1 MCIAANSC
9 TSAALLW
16 VKTLLLCLGLVKT
29 MTEASIYEA
38 LSSGDYEAARQL
50 VVSEDLSEDTLISL
64 LWGAAHHAVYSHH
77 DDDVEARIRFV
88 RLLLARGA
96 DPNCLFKMNDH
107 RTTAAQIHETNLL
120 CEISAIAGRYSP
132 RVIDLLIRW
141 AASVDHAHVTSSRVT
156 KMLEDG
162 GKEIY
167 RYSTLAYAVNAPQV
181 SVFRHLRAI
190 AIALL
195 RGGASL
201 DSAVRITVLDAQ
213 GAVLNGRSES
223 IEWVLGEKERREP
236 SLVNNAHYLA
246 FKAFLLSV
254 RASGGYRSSVI
265 EQRRSCALMRHL
277 ALRDR
282 ATTRDG
288 VLRFLARTGER
299 GLFRRVM
306 SYLPPPPL
314 PPPRVEYVIR
324 VRNVATEEQT
334 FFRLRSTIKLMK
346 VFRAYAT
353 RIFRLPVARLA
364 FSLPG
369 SEVLIEGFQTPTDIG
384 LKDGDIIN
392 ATLYE
397 QHPAGLRE
405 QASAAAAAADA
416 ARQYLEHL
424 RADERFLGA
433 EDAEE
438 AIAHAAACGVRGL
451 DWDAEEAV
459 ARAAACGL
467 D

>member
-1 MCIAANSC
+1 
-9 TSAALLW
+9 
-16 VKTLLLCLGLVKT
+16 

-38 LSSGDYEAARQL
+38 LSSGGYEAARQL
-50 VVSEDLSEDTLISL
+50 VVSEDLSEDTLVSL

-96 DPNCLFKMNDH
+96 DPNCLYKMNN
-107 RTTAAQIHETNLL
+107 RTTAAQLHESNLL
-120 CEISAIAGRYSP
+120 CEISALPGRFSP
-132 RVIDLLIRW
+132 CVIDLLIRW
-141 AASVDHAHVTSSRVT
+141 GASVDHAHVTSSRIT
-156 KMLEDG
+156 KTLENG
-162 GKEIY
+162 EKEIY
-167 RYSTLAYAVNAPQV
+167 RYSALAYAVTFARQ
-181 SVFRHLRAI
+181 FRPLRAV

-201 DSAVRITVLDAQ
+201 DSAARITVKDAQ
-213 GAVLNGRSES
+213 GAVLDGRSES
-223 IEWVLGEKERREP
+223 IEWVLGERERREP
-236 SLVNNAHYLA
+236 SLVNNEHYLA

-254 RASGGYRSSVI
+254 RAAGGYRSFVI
-265 EQRRSCALMRHL
+265 EQRRTCALVRHL

-288 VLRFLARTGER
+288 VLKFLARTGER
-299 GLFRRVM
+299 GLFRRVL
-306 SYLPPPPL
+306 SYLSPPPPQPTTTL
-314 PPPRVEYVIR
+314 NIR
-324 VRNVATEEQT
+324 VRRVATEEQT
-334 FFRLRSTIKLMK
+334 FFRMKSTIKLVK

-353 RIFRLPVARLA
+353 RIFRLPVAQLA

-384 LKDGDIIN
+384 LKDGDMIN
-392 ATLYE
+392 ATLYAE
-397 QHPAGLRE
+397 HPVGLRE
-405 QASAAAAAADA
+405 QAAAAAAAADA

-424 RADERFLGA
+424 RADERFRGA

-438 AIAHAAACGVRGL
+438 AIAHAAACGAWGL

>member
-1 MCIAANSC
+1 M
-9 TSAALLW
+9 TS
-16 VKTLLLCLGLVKT
+16 
-29 MTEASIYEA
+29 ESIYDA
-38 LSSGDYEAARQL
+38 LRSGDVEAARQL
-50 VVSEDLSEDTLISL
+50 VLSEDLSEETLINL
-64 LWGAAHHAVYSHH
+64 LWGAAHHAVSAHQH
-77 DDDVEARIRFV
+77 DDVEIRIRFV

-96 DPNCLFKMNDH
+96 DPNCLNDH
-107 RTTAAQIHETNLL
+107 RTTGAQIHETNLL
-120 CEISAIAGRYSP
+120 CEISALAGRFSP
-132 RVIDLLIRW
+132 RVIDLLITW
-141 AASVDHAHVTSSRVT
+141 AASVDHAHVTSSRIT
-156 KMLEDG
+156 KTLENG
-162 GKEIY
+162 EKEIY
-167 RYSTLAYAVNAPQV
+167 RYSALAYAVTFARQ
-181 SVFRHLRAI
+181 FRPLRAV

-201 DSAVRITVLDAQ
+201 DSAARITVKDAQ
-213 GAVLNGRSES
+213 GAVLDGRSES
-223 IEWVLGEKERREP
+223 IEWVLGERERREP
-236 SLVNNAHYLA
+236 SLVNNEHYLA

-254 RASGGYRSSVI
+254 RAAGGYRSFVI
-265 EQRRSCALMRHL
+265 EQRRTCALVRHL

-314 PPPRVEYVIR
+314 PPPRVDYHIR

-397 QHPAGLRE
+397 QHPAGLKE

>member
-1 MCIAANSC
+1 MSKYKLPAHIEQ
-9 TSAALLW
+9 ALTG
-16 VKTLLLCLGLVKT
+16 VP
-29 MTEASIYEA
+29 
-38 LSSGDYEAARQL
+38 GDVDKVPL
-50 VVSEDLSEDTLISL
+50 
-64 LWGAAHHAVYSHH
+64 
-77 DDDVEARIRFV
+77 DVEAVRQWLTSQNHHQYTLNRVVWFAATHARNFATEAKIDIV
-88 RLLLARGA
+88 RLALARGA
-96 DPNCLFKMNDH
+96 EPRRIFAIQ
-107 RTTAAQIHETNLL
+107 TTLQGELAHSADALCVVASQAAQ
-120 CEISAIAGRYSP
+120 SSP
-132 RVIDLLIRW
+132 RLIDLLLRW
-141 AASVDHAHVTSSRVT
+141 CTDVNDNRALRTYKAQ
-156 KMLEDG
+156 DG
-162 GKEIY
+162 QDGIFS
-167 RYSTLAYAVNAPQV
+167 YSPLAYALFNNPPP
-181 SVFRHLRAI
+181 FRKRHLAV

-195 RGGASL
+195 RGGMSL
-201 DSAVRITVLDAQ
+201 DRAIVPMTMDTDERLHETGQA
-213 GAVLNGRSES
+213 EP
-223 IEWVLGEKERREP
+223 IEWLLNEKERRDP
-236 SLVNNAHYLA
+236 SLADDA
-246 FKAFLLSV
+246 TFTAIKALVRQV
-254 RASGGYRSSVI
+254 RAAGSYRDYAI
-265 EQRRSCALMRHL
+265 EQRRTYALMRHL

-282 ATTRDG
+282 ATTHDC
-288 VLRFLARTGER
+288 VLKFLARTGER

-314 PPPRVEYVIR
+314 PPPRVDYHIR

-397 QHPAGLRE
+397 EHPAGLRE
-405 QASAAAAAADA
+405 QAAAAAAAADA

>member
-1 MCIAANSC
+1 MTQEIYD
-9 TSAALLW
+9 ALR
-16 VKTLLLCLGLVKT
+16 
-29 MTEASIYEA
+29 
-38 LSSGDYEAARQL
+38 SGDVEAARQL
-50 VVSEDLSEDTLISL
+50 VVSEDLSRDTLINL
-64 LWGAAHHAVYSHH
+64 LWGAAHHAVSAHQH
-77 DDDVEARIRFV
+77 DDVETRIRFV

-96 DPNCLFKMNDH
+96 DPNCLNDH
-107 RTTAAQIHETNLL
+107 RTTGAQIHETNLL
-120 CEISAIAGRYSP
+120 CEISALAGRFSP
-132 RVIDLLIRW
+132 RVIDLLITW
-141 AASVDHAHVTSSRVT
+141 AASVDHAHVTSSRIT
-156 KMLEDG
+156 KTLENG
-162 GKEIY
+162 EKEIY
-167 RYSTLAYAVNAPQV
+167 RYSALAYAVTFARQ
-181 SVFRHLRAI
+181 FRPLRAV

-201 DSAVRITVLDAQ
+201 DSAARITVKDAQ
-213 GAVLNGRSES
+213 GAVLDGRSES
-223 IEWVLGEKERREP
+223 IEWVLGERERREP
-236 SLVNNAHYLA
+236 SLVNNEHYLA

-254 RASGGYRSSVI
+254 RAAGGYRSFVI
-265 EQRRSCALMRHL
+265 EQRRTCALVRHL

-397 QHPAGLRE
+397 QHPAGLKE

-424 RADERFLGA
+424 RADEQFRGA
-433 EDAEE
+433 E
-438 AIAHAAACGVRGL
+438 
-451 DWDAEEAV
+451 DAEEAV
-459 ARAAACGL
+459 ARAAAACIRFERVAAAMNE
-467 D
+467 

>member
-1 MCIAANSC
+1 MTQEIYD
-9 TSAALLW
+9 ALR
-16 VKTLLLCLGLVKT
+16 
-29 MTEASIYEA
+29 
-38 LSSGDYEAARQL
+38 SGDVEAARQL
-50 VVSEDLSEDTLISL
+50 VVSEDLSRDTLINL
-64 LWGAAHHAVYSHH
+64 LWGAAHHAVSAHQH
-77 DDDVEARIRFV
+77 DDVETRIRFV

-96 DPNCLFKMNDH
+96 DPNCLNDH
-107 RTTAAQIHETNLL
+107 RTTGAQIHETNLL
-120 CEISAIAGRYSP
+120 CEISALAGRFSP
-132 RVIDLLIRW
+132 RVIDLLITW
-141 AASVDHAHVTSSRVT
+141 AASVDHAHVTSSRIT
-156 KMLEDG
+156 KTLENG

-167 RYSTLAYAVNAPQV
+167 RYSALAYAVTFARQ
-181 SVFRHLRAI
+181 FRPLRAV

-314 PPPRVEYVIR
+314 PPPRVDYHIR

-369 SEVLIEGFQTPTDIG
+369 SEVLIEGCQTCDDIG
-384 LKDGDIIN
+384 LGDGGVID
-392 ATLYE
+392 AMLLAD
-397 QHPAGLRE
+397 HPLGLQE

-424 RADERFLGA
+424 RADEQFLGA

-438 AIAHAAACGVRGL
+438 AIAHAAASGTWGL
-451 DWDAEEAV
+451 D
-459 ARAAACGL
+459 
-467 D
+467 

>member
-1 MCIAANSC
+1 MTQEIYD
-9 TSAALLW
+9 ALR
-16 VKTLLLCLGLVKT
+16 
-29 MTEASIYEA
+29 
-38 LSSGDYEAARQL
+38 SGDVEAARQL
-50 VVSEDLSEDTLISL
+50 VVSEDLSRDTLINL
-64 LWGAAHHAVYSHH
+64 LWGAAHHAVSAHQH
-77 DDDVEARIRFV
+77 DDVETRIRFV

-96 DPNCLFKMNDH
+96 DPNCLNDH
-107 RTTAAQIHETNLL
+107 RTTGAQIHETNLL
-120 CEISAIAGRYSP
+120 CEISALAGRFSP
-132 RVIDLLIRW
+132 RVIDLLITW
-141 AASVDHAHVTSSRVT
+141 AASVDHAHVTSSRIT
-156 KMLEDG
+156 KTLENG
-162 GKEIY
+162 EKEIY
-167 RYSTLAYAVNAPQV
+167 RYSALAYAVTFARQ
-181 SVFRHLRAI
+181 FRPLRAV

-201 DSAVRITVLDAQ
+201 DSAARITVKDAQ
-213 GAVLNGRSES
+213 GAVLDGRSES
-223 IEWVLGEKERREP
+223 IEWVLGERERREP
-236 SLVNNAHYLA
+236 SLVNNEHYLA

-254 RASGGYRSSVI
+254 RAAGGYRSFVI
-265 EQRRSCALMRHL
+265 EQRRTCALVRHL

-314 PPPRVEYVIR
+314 PPPRVDYHIR

-364 FSLPG
+364 FSLPD

-384 LKDGDIIN
+384 LKDGDMIN
-392 ATLYE
+392 ATLYAE
-397 QHPAGLRE
+397 HPAGLRE
-405 QASAAAAAADA
+405 QAAAAAAAADA

-438 AIAHAAACGVRGL
+438 AVAHAAARGARGL

>member
-1 MCIAANSC
+1 M
-9 TSAALLW
+9 TS
-16 VKTLLLCLGLVKT
+16 
-29 MTEASIYEA
+29 ESIYDA
-38 LSSGDYEAARQL
+38 LRSGDVEAARQL
-50 VVSEDLSEDTLISL
+50 VLSEDLSEDTLINL
-64 LWGAAHHAVYSHH
+64 LWGAAHHAVSAHQH
-77 DDDVEARIRFV
+77 DDVETRIRFV

-96 DPNCLFKMNDH
+96 DPNCLNDH

-120 CEISAIAGRYSP
+120 CEISALAGRFSP
-132 RVIDLLIRW
+132 RVIDLLITW
-141 AASVDHAHVTSSRVT
+141 AASVDHAHVTSSRIT
-156 KMLEDG
+156 KTLENG
-162 GKEIY
+162 EKEIY
-167 RYSTLAYAVNAPQV
+167 RYSALAYAVTFARQ
-181 SVFRHLRAI
+181 FRPLRAV

-201 DSAVRITVLDAQ
+201 DSAARITVKDAQ
-213 GAVLNGRSES
+213 GAVLDGRSES
-223 IEWVLGEKERREP
+223 IEWVLGERERREP
-236 SLVNNAHYLA
+236 SLVNNEHYLA

-254 RASGGYRSSVI
+254 RAAGGYRSFVI
-265 EQRRSCALMRHL
+265 EQRRTCALVRHL

-334 FFRLRSTIKLMK
+334 FFRMKSTIKLMK

-397 QHPAGLRE
+397 EHPAGLRE
-405 QASAAAAAADA
+405 QAAAAAAAADA

-438 AIAHAAACGVRGL
+438 AIA
-451 DWDAEEAV
+451 
-459 ARAAACGL
+459 RAAACGL
-467 D
+467 N

>member
-1 MCIAANSC
+1 MTQEIYD
-9 TSAALLW
+9 ALR
-16 VKTLLLCLGLVKT
+16 
-29 MTEASIYEA
+29 
-38 LSSGDYEAARQL
+38 SGDVEAARQL
-50 VVSEDLSEDTLISL
+50 VVSEDLSRDTLINL
-64 LWGAAHHAVYSHH
+64 LWGAAHHAVSAHQH
-77 DDDVEARIRFV
+77 DDVETRIRFV

-96 DPNCLFKMNDH
+96 DPNCLNDH
-107 RTTAAQIHETNLL
+107 RTTGAQIHETNLL
-120 CEISAIAGRYSP
+120 CEISALAGRFSP
-132 RVIDLLIRW
+132 RVIDLLITW
-141 AASVDHAHVTSSRVT
+141 AASVDHAHVTSSRIT
-156 KMLEDG
+156 KTLENG
-162 GKEIY
+162 EKEIY
-167 RYSTLAYAVNAPQV
+167 RYSALAYAVTFARQ
-181 SVFRHLRAI
+181 FRPLRAV

-201 DSAVRITVLDAQ
+201 DSAARITVKDAQ
-213 GAVLNGRSES
+213 GAVLDGRSES
-223 IEWVLGEKERREP
+223 IEWVLGERERREP
-236 SLVNNAHYLA
+236 SLVNNEHYLA

-254 RASGGYRSSVI
+254 RAAGGYRSFVI
-265 EQRRSCALMRHL
+265 EQRRTCALVRHL

-364 FSLPG
+364 FSLTG

-384 LKDGDIIN
+384 LKDGDMIN
-392 ATLYE
+392 ATLYAE
-397 QHPAGLRE
+397 HPAGLRE
-405 QASAAAAAADA
+405 QAAAAAAAADA

-438 AIAHAAACGVRGL
+438 AIAHAATCGVRGL

>member
-1 MCIAANSC
+1 MTQEIYD
-9 TSAALLW
+9 ALR
-16 VKTLLLCLGLVKT
+16 
-29 MTEASIYEA
+29 
-38 LSSGDYEAARQL
+38 SGDVEAARQL
-50 VVSEDLSEDTLISL
+50 VVSEDLSRDTLINL
-64 LWGAAHHAVYSHH
+64 LWGAAHHAVSAHQH
-77 DDDVEARIRFV
+77 DDVETRIRFV

-96 DPNCLFKMNDH
+96 DPNCLNDH
-107 RTTAAQIHETNLL
+107 RTTGAQIHETNLL
-120 CEISAIAGRYSP
+120 CEISALAGRFSP
-132 RVIDLLIRW
+132 RVIDLLITW
-141 AASVDHAHVTSSRVT
+141 AASVDHAHVTSSRIT
-156 KMLEDG
+156 KTLENG
-162 GKEIY
+162 EKEIY
-167 RYSTLAYAVNAPQV
+167 RYSALAYAVTFARQ
-181 SVFRHLRAI
+181 FRPLRAV

-201 DSAVRITVLDAQ
+201 DSAARITVKDAQ
-213 GAVLNGRSES
+213 GAVLDGRSES
-223 IEWVLGEKERREP
+223 IEWVLGERERREP
-236 SLVNNAHYLA
+236 SLVNNEHYLA

-254 RASGGYRSSVI
+254 RAAGGYRSFVI
-265 EQRRSCALMRHL
+265 EQRRTCALVRHL

-314 PPPRVEYVIR
+314 PPPRVDYHIR

-405 QASAAAAAADA
+405 QAAAAAAAADA

-438 AIAHAAACGVRGL
+438 AVAHAAACGAWGL

>member
-1 MCIAANSC
+1 M
-9 TSAALLW
+9 TS
-16 VKTLLLCLGLVKT
+16 
-29 MTEASIYEA
+29 ESIYDA
-38 LSSGDYEAARQL
+38 LRSGDVEAARQL
-50 VVSEDLSEDTLISL
+50 VLSEDLSEETLINL
-64 LWGAAHHAVYSHH
+64 LWGAAHHAVSAHQH
-77 DDDVEARIRFV
+77 DDVEIRIRFV

-96 DPNCLFKMNDH
+96 DPNCLNDH

-120 CEISAIAGRYSP
+120 CEISALAGRFSP
-132 RVIDLLIRW
+132 RVIDLLITW
-141 AASVDHAHVTSSRVT
+141 AASVDHAHVTSSRIT
-156 KMLEDG
+156 KTLENG
-162 GKEIY
+162 EKEIY
-167 RYSTLAYAVNAPQV
+167 RYSALAYAVTFARQ
-181 SVFRHLRAI
+181 FRPLRAV

-201 DSAVRITVLDAQ
+201 DSAARITVKDAQ
-213 GAVLNGRSES
+213 GAVLDGRSES
-223 IEWVLGEKERREP
+223 IEWVLGERERREP
-236 SLVNNAHYLA
+236 SLVNNEHYLA

-254 RASGGYRSSVI
+254 RAAGGYRSFVI
-265 EQRRSCALMRHL
+265 EQRRTCALVRHL

-334 FFRLRSTIKLMK
+334 FFRMKSTIKLMK

-364 FSLPG
+364 FSLPD

-384 LKDGDIIN
+384 LKDGDTIN

-438 AIAHAAACGVRGL
+438 A
-451 DWDAEEAV
+451 V

>member
-1 MCIAANSC
+1 M
-9 TSAALLW
+9 TS
-16 VKTLLLCLGLVKT
+16 
-29 MTEASIYEA
+29 ESIYDA
-38 LSSGDYEAARQL
+38 LRSGDVEAARQL
-50 VVSEDLSEDTLISL
+50 VLSEDLSEDTLINL
-64 LWGAAHHAVYSHH
+64 LWGAAHHAVSAHQH
-77 DDDVEARIRFV
+77 DDVETRIRFV

-96 DPNCLFKMNDH
+96 DPNCLNDH

-120 CEISAIAGRYSP
+120 CEISALAGRFSP
-132 RVIDLLIRW
+132 RVIDLLITW
-141 AASVDHAHVTSSRVT
+141 AASVDHAHVTSSRIT
-156 KMLEDG
+156 KTLENG
-162 GKEIY
+162 EKEIY
-167 RYSTLAYAVNAPQV
+167 RYSALAYAVTFARQ
-181 SVFRHLRAI
+181 FRPLRAV

-201 DSAVRITVLDAQ
+201 DSAARITVKDAQ
-213 GAVLNGRSES
+213 GAVLDGRSES
-223 IEWVLGEKERREP
+223 IEWVLGERERREP
-236 SLVNNAHYLA
+236 SLVNNEHYLA

-254 RASGGYRSSVI
+254 RAAGGYRSFVI
-265 EQRRSCALMRHL
+265 EQRRTCALVRHL

-334 FFRLRSTIKLMK
+334 FFRMKSTIKLMK

-397 QHPAGLRE
+397 EHPAGLRE
-405 QASAAAAAADA
+405 QAAAAAAAADA

-424 RADERFLGA
+424 RADERFRGA

-438 AIAHAAACGVRGL
+438 AIAHAAAAMNVSM
-451 DWDAEEAV
+451 
-459 ARAAACGL
+459 
-467 D
+467 

>member
-1 MCIAANSC
+1 
-9 TSAALLW
+9 
-16 VKTLLLCLGLVKT
+16 

-64 LWGAAHHAVYSHH
+64 LWGAAHHAVSAHQH
-77 DDDVEARIRFV
+77 DDVEIRIRFV

-120 CEISAIAGRYSP
+120 CEISALAGRFSP

-265 EQRRSCALMRHL
+265 EQRRSCSLMRHL

-314 PPPRVEYVIR
+314 PPPRVDYHIR
-324 VRNVATEEQT
+324 VRMVATEEQT
-334 FFRLRSTIKLMK
+334 FFKIKSTTVLAK
-346 VFRAYAT
+346 VFRAYAKVRGGPQHPYT
-353 RIFRLPVARLA
+353 AQWA
-364 FSLPG
+364 FSLQTSPD
-369 SEVLIEGFQTPTDIG
+369 VLIEGWQTGDDLG
-384 LKDGDIIN
+384 LADGSIID
-392 ATLYE
+392 AILYAE
-397 QHPAGLRE
+397 HPVGLRE
-405 QASAAAAAADA
+405 QAVAAAAAADA

>member
-1 MCIAANSC
+1 M
-9 TSAALLW
+9 TS
-16 VKTLLLCLGLVKT
+16 
-29 MTEASIYEA
+29 ESIYDA
-38 LSSGDYEAARQL
+38 LRSGDVEAARQL
-50 VVSEDLSEDTLISL
+50 VLSEDLSEETLINL
-64 LWGAAHHAVYSHH
+64 LWGAAHHAVSAHQH
-77 DDDVEARIRFV
+77 DDVEIRIRFV

-96 DPNCLFKMNDH
+96 DPNCLNDH

-120 CEISAIAGRYSP
+120 CEISALAGRFSP
-132 RVIDLLIRW
+132 RVIDLLITW
-141 AASVDHAHVTSSRVT
+141 AASVDHAHVTSSRIT
-156 KMLEDG
+156 KTLENG
-162 GKEIY
+162 EKEIY
-167 RYSTLAYAVNAPQV
+167 RYSALAYAVTFARQ
-181 SVFRHLRAI
+181 FRPLRAV

-201 DSAVRITVLDAQ
+201 DSAARITVKDAQ
-213 GAVLNGRSES
+213 GAVLDGRSES
-223 IEWVLGEKERREP
+223 IEWVLGERERREP
-236 SLVNNAHYLA
+236 SLVNNEHYLA

-254 RASGGYRSSVI
+254 RAAGGYRSFVI
-265 EQRRSCALMRHL
+265 EQRRTCALVRHL

-334 FFRLRSTIKLMK
+334 FFRMKSTIKLMK

-384 LKDGDIIN
+384 LKDGDTIN

-438 AIAHAAACGVRGL
+438 A
-451 DWDAEEAV
+451 V

>member
-1 MCIAANSC
+1 MTQEIYD
-9 TSAALLW
+9 ALR
-16 VKTLLLCLGLVKT
+16 
-29 MTEASIYEA
+29 
-38 LSSGDYEAARQL
+38 SGDVEAARQL

-120 CEISAIAGRYSP
+120 CEISAIAGRFSP

-141 AASVDHAHVTSSRVT
+141 AASVDHAHVTSSRIT
-156 KMLEDG
+156 KTLENG

-167 RYSTLAYAVNAPQV
+167 RYSALAYAVTFARQ
-181 SVFRHLRAI
+181 FRPLRAV

-277 ALRDR
+277 AIRDR

-288 VLRFLARTGER
+288 FLGFLARTGER
-299 GLFRRVM
+299 GLFRRVL
-306 SYLPPPPL
+306 SYLS
-314 PPPRVEYVIR
+314 PRQYHANGRPRIALNIILRPVGTANFPGLDDCTIQSTWKLFSV
-324 VRNVATEEQT
+324 
-334 FFRLRSTIKLMK
+334 FRL
-346 VFRAYAT
+346 YAA
-353 RIFRLPVARLA
+353 RIGLPFARLA

-397 QHPAGLRE
+397 EHPAGLRE
-405 QASAAAAAADA
+405 QAAAAAAAADA

-424 RADERFLGA
+424 RADERFRGA
-433 EDAEE
+433 E
-438 AIAHAAACGVRGL
+438 
-451 DWDAEEAV
+451 DAEEAV